1 MLLLTT
7 AETLAPFPM
16 TRLLHLSDPHF
27 GAADDEVARAF
38 VDGAAE
44 LGPDLTVLSGDLT
57 MRARWPELRAAKS
70 FVEQLP
76 HPRFVIP
83 GNHDIPAFNQLFD
96 RFFRPFRRYRKTFGD
111 DLEPTL
117 QAGSIEI
124 AGLNSSRGI
133 GPQWD
138 WSKGLLSRR
147 QLKRTGSRFA
157 PSSPGLRVLTL
168 HHPLLAPPDHRRD
181 VVKPLPPLLS
191 MLAGSRV
198 DLVLCGHFHQSRIGT
213 IGRDATWTTVVSQA
227 PTVCSTRLQG
237 EPPGFHLIH
246 HDGDSLRVVLHRFKR
261 NRFVESAGVD
271 FRRSETGWQPAS

>member
-1 MLLLTT
+1 
-7 AETLAPFPM
+7 M

-27 GAADDEVARAF
+27 GAADEATAGAF
-38 VDGAAE
+38 LACAAD
-44 LGPDLTVLSGDLT
+44 LAPDLTVLSGDLT
-57 MRARWPELRAAKS
+57 MRARWQELRAAKS

-76 HPRFVIP
+76 QPRFVIP

-96 RFFRPFRRYRKTFGD
+96 RFFRPFRRYRETFGQ

-117 QAGSIEI
+117 CTTSVEVV
-124 AGLNSSRGI
+124 GLNSSRGI

-147 QLKRTGSRFA
+147 QLERTAQRFVS
-157 PSSPGLRVLTL
+157 PSPGLRVLTL
-168 HHPLLAPPDHRRD
+168 HHPLLAPPGHRRD

-191 MLAGSRV
+191 LLAGSRV
-198 DLVLCGHFHQSRIGT
+198 DLVLCGHFHQSLIGT
-213 IGRDATWTTVVSQA
+213 IGKEKTWTTIVSQA

-246 HDGDSLRVVLHRFKR
+246 HDGDFLRVVLHRFDQG
-261 NRFVESAGVD
+261 RFVEAGTAE
-271 FRRSETGWQPAS
+271 FHRSETGWHPAF

>member
-1 MLLLTT
+1 
-7 AETLAPFPM
+7 M
-16 TRLLHLSDPHF
+16 TRVLHLSDPHF
-27 GAADDEVARAF
+27 GAADEALSCVFLDC
-38 VDGAAE
+38 AAE
-44 LGPDLTVLSGDLT
+44 LDPDIAILSGDLT
-57 MRARWPELRAAKS
+57 MRARRAELDAAAS

-76 HPRFVIP
+76 YPCFVIP

-96 RFFRPFRRYRKTFGD
+96 RFFRPFRRYRQTFGH

-117 QAGSIEI
+117 RTGNVEVV
-124 AGLNSSRGI
+124 GLNSSRGI

-147 QLKRTGSRFA
+147 QLECAASRFA
-157 PSSPGLRVLTL
+157 PTSPGLRILTL

-191 MLAGSRV
+191 LLAGSQV

-213 IGRDATWTTVVSQA
+213 IGRDAAWTTIVSQA

-237 EPPGFHLIH
+237 EPPGFHMIH
-246 HDGDSLRVVLHRFKR
+246 HDGDSLRIVLHRLDQT
-261 NRFVESAGVD
+261 RFIESGEATFHRD
-271 FRRSETGWQPAS
+271 ESGWHPAP